1 VVTRFWLLIGLFA
14 GSPLLH
20 AQAIPTASRIGDL
33 QVGVGY
39 GLANSDYGPER
50 FKGIAAY
57 GGFDF
62 TPHFGAEVDFRLL
75 KDPSPAA
82 MYEKT
87 YEVGVRY
94 HRTYR
99 RISPYAKIMG
109 GRGVFNFQYNV
120 ANLAYNMF
128 AIGGGTDVRVNR
140 FLNARADF
148 EYQNWSGFPP
158 NGLSPLVGTVGLAY
172 HFH

>member
-1 VVTRFWLLIGLFA
+1 MAIRSWIACSIIA
-14 GSPLLH
+14 GTTLLH
-20 AQAIPTASRIGDL
+20 AQAVPTASRAGDL
-33 QVGVGY
+33 QVGAGY
-39 GLANSDYGPER
+39 GIAKPDYGTNL
-50 FKGIAAY
+50 FQGIAAY
-57 GGFDF
+57 STFDF
-62 TPHFGAEVDFRLL
+62 TDHLGVEVDFRLL
-75 KDPSPAA
+75 KDSTP
-82 MYEKT
+82 MNLYEKT
-87 YEVGVRY
+87 YEIGARY
-94 HRTYR
+94 HRNYGPLA
-99 RISPYAKIMG
+99 PYAKFMV

>member
-39 GLANSDYGPER
+39 GLANSDYGPEK